1 MSKVYHIKHLRLI
14 KDLDT
19 YLNKGQMTPNLKSY
33 MHKNSINKK
42 KFYDFFDGVERA
54 EVKKIYN
61 RFVLSLIH
69 ISEPTRPY

>member
-1 MSKVYHIKHLRLI
+1 
-14 KDLDT
+14 
-19 YLNKGQMTPNLKSY
+19 MTPNLKSY

-61 RFVLSLIH
+61 KFVLAYQKETKNN
-69 ISEPTRPY
+69 SEIDLQLRYDLEDSYFTIIE